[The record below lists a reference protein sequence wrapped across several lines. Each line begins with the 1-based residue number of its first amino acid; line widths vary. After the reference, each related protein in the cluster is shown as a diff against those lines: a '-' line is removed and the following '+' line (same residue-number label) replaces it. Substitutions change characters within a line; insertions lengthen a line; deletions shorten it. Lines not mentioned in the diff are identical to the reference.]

1 MERKE
6 KIYEYIKSDGY
17 IPMSFENL
25 MIMLDVPK
33 NASNEF
39 KEILDELCIEGRIF
53 VTKHK
58 KYMAITPDCAM
69 VSGIIDCSA
78 KGYFAFLIPDD
89 ENEEKAFIPG
99 AKLRDAL
106 HGDRVVVGIENAQK
120 NSKMTRE
127 GVVLRVLERKNEIL
141 TGVIMENCKGGYFR
155 LRADNTRIY
164 AHVHI
169 APEDMNGAQ
178 TGDRVAA
185 RITEYDKNY
194 DVFGTVEVIL
204 GDSESLKGCIEGIII
219 SHNIK
224 QEFDDDTL
232 REAHKIP
239 QEITETDINNRVDLR
254 DKLIFTIDGD
264 DARDFDDA
272 ISLDMLP
279 NGNYELGVHIAD
291 VTHYVTQNSA
301 LDKEAFERGTSVYLA
316 DRVIPMLPERLSNGI
331 CSLNPNV
338 DRLTLSVTME
348 IDDSGA
354 VLSHRIENTV
364 INSKER
370 MTYNKVNLIFDGDEA
385 LCSEYEHLLHTL
397 NKMRE
402 LAKILEQKRDKRGAI
417 QFDFPEPQFV
427 FNDFG
432 KPIDIKK
439 TVRGVS
445 NKMIEEFMLCA
456 NETVAEYAFWADMP
470 FVYRVH
476 ESPSEEKI
484 TAFNNFIKP
493 FGLALKGK
501 YSEENPLHPKE
512 LQKILEL
519 SQNTPEENMIAMTM
533 LRSLM
538 KAEYKTQNLG
548 HFGLAARYYCHFTS
562 PIRRY
567 PDLTIH
573 RILKSFIAG
582 ENVLGYTDFV
592 LEASRHSSE
601 TEITAE
607 YAERDVDDLMK
618 AAYMSMNI
626 GRSYEGVVRHISN
639 SGLFIELENSVEGFI
654 SVTNMTDDY
663 YEYDKDTLSLRGQR
677 TSNVFMIGDLVCA
690 TVMRADIVS
699 RQVEFVL
706 EQDATGKMFEKFRKK
721 DKAKNLIEQNKKSK
735 LKSTSKRRKFVKKNR
750 KKKNG

>member
-6 KIYEYIKSDGY
+6 RIYEYIKSDSY

-33 NASNEF
+33 NASDEF
-39 KEILDELCIEGRIF
+39 REILDELCIEGKIF

-69 VSGIIDCSA
+69 VSGTIDCTA

-89 ENEEKAFIPG
+89 ENEEKVFIPG
-99 AKLRDAL
+99 VKLRDAL

-141 TGVIMENCKGGYFR
+141 TGVILEKQKGGYFR

-178 TGDRVAA
+178 IGDRVAA

-219 SHNIK
+219 THNIK

-239 QEITETDINNRVDLR
+239 QEISEADIKDRVDLR

-272 ISLDMLP
+272 ISLDILP
-279 NGNYELGVHIAD
+279 NGNFELGVHIAD
-291 VTHYVTQNSA
+291 VTHYVTQNSS

-348 IDDSGA
+348 IDKSGA

-370 MTYNKVNLIFDGDEA
+370 MTYNKVNLMFDGDEA
-385 LCSEYEHLLHTL
+385 LCEEYRHLLPTL

-417 QFDFPEPQFV
+417 QFDFPEPQFIL
-427 FNDFG
+427 NDFG
-432 KPIDIKK
+432 KPIDIVKS
-439 TVRGVS
+439 VRGVS

-476 ESPSEEKI
+476 ESPSEEKLN
-484 TAFNNFIKP
+484 AFNNFIKP

-512 LQKILEL
+512 LQKILEQ

-582 ENVLGYTDFV
+582 EDVSKYTDLV
-592 LEASRHSSE
+592 SDASHHSSE

-639 SGLFIELENSVEGFI
+639 SGIFVELENSVEGFI

-663 YEYDKDTLSLRGQR
+663 YEYNKDTLSLKGQR
-677 TSNVFMIGDLVCA
+677 TSNVFTIGDLVCV

-706 EQDATGKMFEKFRKK
+706 EQDATGKMFDKFRKK
-721 DKAKNLIEQNKKSK
+721 DKAKSLIEQNKKSK

-750 KKKNG
+750 KKNNG